1 MTAEIVDD
9 DDNLFTTDDFDP
21 PVDNTIPTQAEQF
34 TARRKIEEL
43 MERRRLKSLIDDP
56 YRDIFDED
64 L

>member
-9 DDNLFTTDDFDP
+9 DDSAFPAEDFEPVVDKTT
-21 PVDNTIPTQAEQF
+21 PTLTEQF

-56 YRDIFDED
+56 YRDILDED

>member
-1 MTAEIVDD
+1 MSVELVDD
-9 DDNLFTTDDFDP
+9 DDSYTADDFDAAA
-21 PVDNTIPTQAEQF
+21 DNKTPNPGEQS

-56 YRDIFDED
+56 YRDDLYED

>member
-9 DDNLFTTDDFDP
+9 DDGFTADDFDP
-21 PVDNTIPTQAEQF
+21 VVDNPIPTLPEQLN
-34 TARRKIEEL
+34 ARRKIEEL

-56 YRDIFDED
+56 YRDVFDED

>member
-9 DDNLFTTDDFDP
+9 DDGFTADDFDP
-21 PVDNTIPTQAEQF
+21 VVDNPTPTLAEQLN
-34 TARRKIEEL
+34 ARRKIEEL